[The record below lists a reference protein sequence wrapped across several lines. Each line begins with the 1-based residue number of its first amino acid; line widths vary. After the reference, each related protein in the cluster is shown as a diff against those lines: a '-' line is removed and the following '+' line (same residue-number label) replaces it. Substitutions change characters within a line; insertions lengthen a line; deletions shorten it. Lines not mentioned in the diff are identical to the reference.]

1 MEFHRESTEVS
12 EFTINLQDIE
22 EERALLG
29 HLDRN
34 IRSLRLSFKVD
45 VTSRGGRLTL
55 IGEPD
60 RIEAA
65 AEAVQRA
72 LQMIREKGAE
82 SSEIAEIFGT
92 DPTASKSSS
101 SGPAY
106 KAGVKPR
113 TVNQGKYMEAI
124 ESHPVT
130 LGVGPAGTGKT
141 FLAVAMAVSQVKSGD
156 FRKIVLV
163 RPAVEA
169 GEHLGFLPGD
179 LEAKIAPYLRPLY
192 DSLEDLLT
200 PATMKRFLEEGIIEI
215 CPLAYMR
222 GRTLNHA
229 FIILDE
235 AQNTTNVQMKMFLT
249 RMGNESKMVITGDI
263 TQVDLP
269 HGQPSGLA
277 TAIHVLNRVEGV
289 SIVRMGHADI
299 VRHPVVQRIVK
310 AYGLTEENERRMKNE
325 NDGRR
330 NVRQTHHDDKSRRRS
345 T

>member
-1 MEFHRESTEVS
+1 MS
-12 EFTINLQDIE
+12 ELTINLQNID

-34 IRSLRLSFKVD
+34 IRSLRLSFKVE
-45 VTSRGGRLTL
+45 VISRGGHLTL
-55 IGEPD
+55 MGEPD
-60 RIEAA
+60 RIQAA
-65 AEAVQRA
+65 AGAVQHA
-72 LQMIREKGAE
+72 LQLIRETGAE
-82 SSEIAEIFGT
+82 ASEIAEIFGT
-92 DPTASKSSS
+92 DSTKKSNVSK
-101 SGPAY
+101 AAF

-113 TVNQGKYMEAI
+113 TGNQSKYMEAI
-124 ESHPVT
+124 EAHPVT
-130 LGVGPAGTGKT
+130 LGIGPAGTGKT
-141 FLAVAMAVSQVKSGD
+141 FLAVAMAVAQVKAGE

-192 DSLEDLLT
+192 DSLEDLLS

-235 AQNTTNVQMKMFLT
+235 AQNTTNAQMKMFLT
-249 RMGNESKMVITGDI
+249 RMGSESKMVITGDI

-269 HGQPSGLA
+269 DNQPSGLA
-277 TAIHVLNRVEGV
+277 TAVRVLNRVEGV
-289 SIVRMGHADI
+289 SIVRMAQADI
-299 VRHPVVQRIVK
+299 VRHAVVQRIVK
-310 AYGLTEENERRMKNE
+310 AYGIAEETDRRIDNE
-325 NDGRR
+325 NNPRR
-330 NVRQTHHDDKSRRRS
+330 QGKSRHDDKARRRS
-345 T
+345 S